1 MMPSWQQ
8 FILVGIVFD
17 GKQSVN
23 AGAMRLKDVNSF
35 DALIAFVQNERLD
48 SVSDHDSSDSSDSTL
63 ETQNKLFLETVYF
76 TSTLTG
82 TDGHPW
88 GGYGT
93 HSLFRES

>member
-1 MMPSWQQ
+1 
-8 FILVGIVFD
+8 
-17 GKQSVN
+17 
-23 AGAMRLKDVNSF
+23 MRLKDVINSF
-35 DALIAFVQNERLD
+35 DALIIAFVQNERLD
-48 SVSDHDSSDSSDSTL
+48 SVSDHDSSDLSDSTL

-88 GGYGT
+88 GGGT